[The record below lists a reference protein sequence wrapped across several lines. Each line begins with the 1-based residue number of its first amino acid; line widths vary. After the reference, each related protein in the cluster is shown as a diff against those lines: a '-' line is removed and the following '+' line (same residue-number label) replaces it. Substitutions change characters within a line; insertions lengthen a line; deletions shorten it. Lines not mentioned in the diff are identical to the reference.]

1 MSCPGFGEVNIPSS
15 RAFWDDCEEDEFDS
29 IEPAAK
35 LHLKFNGGENEA
47 PIASELFVLVEGPH
61 ATEFCSGS
69 MLQNAKLICEIPA
82 KASTLHLNGSSGH
95 LLAALEEDLTNSG
108 EITELLIPY
117 AQLAKR
123 VLTIT
128 LKPKVDYKSE
138 EINRYCD
145 DIAIVHSVGGS
156 GDDKSVRELEA
167 PNFIAGVAAGIA
179 SWRNQM
185 ELPVSSYVIYV
196 DRLPLDGVAAQ
207 PVIKLLQ
214 KMGVKCSERYV
225 PPTKDSSYLYI

>member
-1 MSCPGFGEVNIPSS
+1 MQ
-15 RAFWDDCEEDEFDS
+15 
-29 IEPAAK
+29 
-35 LHLKFNGGENEA
+35 LKFNDGETEE

-69 MLQNAKLICEIPA
+69 ILQDTKRICGIPA
-82 KASTLHLNGSSGH
+82 KASSLHLNGASGH

-108 EITELLIPY
+108 EITELLLPY

-145 DIAIVHSVGGS
+145 DIAIVHSVGGG
-156 GDDKSVRELEA
+156 GDDKSVSELEA
-167 PNFIAGVAAGIA
+167 PNFIAGVTAG
-179 SWRNQM
+179 SKCYC
-185 ELPVSSYVIYV
+185 SV
-196 DRLPLDGVAAQ
+196 D
-207 PVIKLLQ
+207 
-214 KMGVKCSERYV
+214 
-225 PPTKDSSYLYI
+225 YLRC